1 MDIEGAEVEAFEGGW
16 ELIRKVRPQI
26 FLEIHPKFIH
36 KRNPKAFEKLVAEL
50 FKIYNMEYARNHW
63 GPIKGKETFES
74 EWKKA
79 TPDIIFNIA
88 DDIIF
93 NDQRPNAFA
102 MHCF

>member
-1 MDIEGAEVEAFEGGW
+1 
-16 ELIRKVRPQI
+16 
-26 FLEIHPKFIH
+26 
-36 KRNPKAFEKLVAEL
+36 
-50 FKIYNMEYARNHW
+50 MEYARNHW
-63 GPIKGKETFES
+63 GPIKGKETFEG

-88 DDIIF
+88 NDIIF